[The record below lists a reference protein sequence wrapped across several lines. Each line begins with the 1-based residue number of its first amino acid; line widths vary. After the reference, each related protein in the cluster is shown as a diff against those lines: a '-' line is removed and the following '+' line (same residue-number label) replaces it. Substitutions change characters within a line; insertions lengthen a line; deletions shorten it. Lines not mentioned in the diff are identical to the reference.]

1 MTATTRNQTADGHL
15 SSCRYT
21 TDREKENEKMGYQV
35 QHVQLTGTAAALE
48 TANINLMAGRNT
60 PPENIMY
67 VHVASATMDDDELLN
82 ITGKMIGVDSAVT
95 ANVHAQL
102 TMTGGEVI
110 RLDLS
115 TEAKGFWQLTFTATE
130 LDADQTIDIT
140 IITW

>member
-1 MTATTRNQTADGHL
+1 
-15 SSCRYT
+15 
-21 TDREKENEKMGYQV
+21 
-35 QHVQLTGTAAALE
+35 
-48 TANINLMAGRNT
+48 
-60 PPENIMY
+60 MY